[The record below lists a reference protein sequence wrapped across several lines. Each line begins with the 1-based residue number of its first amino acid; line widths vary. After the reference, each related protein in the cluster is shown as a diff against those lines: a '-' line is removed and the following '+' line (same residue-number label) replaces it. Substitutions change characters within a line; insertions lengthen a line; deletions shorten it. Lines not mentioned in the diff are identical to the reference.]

1 MALLEKRRFLY
12 NHSGDFPQVIL
23 IVPSHVPNRFFLYYL
38 YYLPEELVL
47 CCDLAAALLGL
58 GVLLPH
64 VVIVDLRA
72 HTQVR
77 LHTNIVSISC
87 L

>member
-1 MALLEKRRFLY
+1 MK
-12 NHSGDFPQVIL
+12 
-23 IVPSHVPNRFFLYYL
+23 VPGIEYKRFFL
-38 YYLPEELVL
+38 YLPEELVL

-58 GVLLPH
+58 SVLLTH

-77 LHTNIVSISC
+77 LHKK
-87 L
+87 LFE